1 VEGEVLELVYLA
13 GSWIVEKFRKYAVLR
28 LKTPRET
35 EEVVSDISGLTK
47 ADARGR
53 VVAACGDYSSTLGNC
68 GGGSPRGEEVL
79 EQICD
84 PGGGLSTSCGASV

>member
-1 VEGEVLELVYLA
+1 MEGEVLELVYLA

-47 ADARGR
+47 ADVRGR
-53 VVAACGDYSSTLGNC
+53 VVAVCGDLVTRLLDLVLNFRQLR
-68 GGGSPRGEEVL
+68 RGF
-79 EQICD
+79 
-84 PGGGLSTSCGASV
+84 SAR